1 MIIYFSGGGV
11 TGVWERVNERLILGG
26 SARLLSFAYQ
36 RLLFEY
42 CNLVRFTKPPHKV
55 KVMVDSG
62 AFSAWTKGEQVCRE
76 DLANLFQ
83 RLLAECGDIIDFVLI
98 NLDVIPGRKGIDPT
112 REQVNSA
119 MKQSETNFDWLN
131 EQFEGLVLP
140 VFHQGEPTK
149 YYDHLTEFYEYVC
162 LSPRNDLHEKLRIE
176 WARKFGLRNR
186 ERRYHGLAATGLRM
200 METVNWHSV
209 DSASWIMSGGY
220 GNIFWRT
227 PNRLQ
232 TVCVSSQSAN
242 RKTFDAHIETLSPVH
257 KDQLVAHIEERGFKL
272 DDLQTSDTERYIWN
286 AEEWMRLNIQ
296 FRPTQAAG
304 ELFDA

>member
-1 MIIYFSGGGV
+1 M
-11 TGVWERVNERLILGG
+11 TGVWERVNERLIQDGA
-26 SARLLSFAYQ
+26 ARLLSFAYQ

-42 CNLVRFTKPPHKV
+42 CNLVRFIKPSHRV
-55 KVMVDSG
+55 RVMVDSG
-62 AFSAWTKGEQVCRE
+62 AFTAWSKGEQVCRE

-83 RLLAECGDIIDFVLI
+83 KLLDEFNDIIDFVLI
-98 NLDVIPGRKGIDPT
+98 NLDVIPGRKGVDPT
-112 REQVNSA
+112 REQVNAA
-119 MKQSETNFDWLN
+119 MSQSEINFEWLD
-131 EQFEGLVLP
+131 EMFPGLVLP

-149 YYDHLTEFYEYVC
+149 YYDHLTECYEYVC

-176 WARKFGLRNR
+176 WSRKFGLRNSG
-186 ERRYHGLAATGLRM
+186 RRYHGLAATGLRM
-200 METVNWHSV
+200 METVNWYSV

-242 RKTFDAHIETLSPVH
+242 RKTFNAHIETLSPLH
-257 KDQLVAHIEERGFKL
+257 KDQLIAHIEERGFKL

-286 AEEWMRLNIQ
+286 AEEWLRLNIQ
-296 FRPTQAAG
+296 FRPTQAAE
-304 ELFDA
+304 ELFDV